1 MNKRQIIAS
10 LVKIANELDQNGFTK
25 TALDIDEVLKRI
37 QNYYYENK
45 RMQGN
50 LSPEE
55 NLNSQTP
62 DPNYSWN
69 GTTNDKLRDR
79 KIYNEDNQLRYK
91 IIRKYEKAYNEGNLK
106 DNTLAEVRTL
116 LNTELKENGFVEL
129 DSFQLNRMFS
139 IRPRYVNE
147 EENKN
152 E

>member
-69 GTTNDKLRDR
+69 GTTKDKLRDR

-91 IIRKYEKAYNEGNLK
+91 IIRKYEEAYNEGNLK

-139 IRPRYVNE
+139 IRPRYINE
-147 EENKN
+147 EENNN